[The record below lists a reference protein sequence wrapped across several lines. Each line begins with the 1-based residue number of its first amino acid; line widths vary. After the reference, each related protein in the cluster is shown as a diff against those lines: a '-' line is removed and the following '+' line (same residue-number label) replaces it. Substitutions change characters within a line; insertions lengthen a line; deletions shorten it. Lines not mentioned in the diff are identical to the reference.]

1 MRKSIIQ
8 AIPSVFLFLIS
19 GYSNFA
25 LAHDVSGS
33 LGTAKSGSVATD
45 IYEVSCSNDGSG
57 EPTKLMFQVID
68 TAPVKKPTISI
79 QAVKIDTGERSIVST
94 DPKDGDKKYSPL
106 VGFAPIGGGI
116 GAYQMIITKSQTAPI
131 VKGAELYKA
140 LYHCYTA
147 TNGHTGTERIMT
159 QNQ

>member
-33 LGTAKSGSVATD
+33 LGKAKSGSVATD
-45 IYEVSCSNDGSG
+45 IYEVSCLNDGSG

-106 VGFAPIGGGI
+106 VGFAPIGGGT
-116 GAYQMIITKSQTAPI
+116 GVYQMIITKSQTAPI
-131 VKGAELYKA
+131 VKGFELYKA

-147 TNGHTGTERIMT
+147 TNEHTGTVRAMT

>member
-1 MRKSIIQ
+1 MKKNIYH
-8 AIPSVFLFLIS
+8 PLPTLFLFLIS
-19 GYSNFA
+19 SYSNLS
-25 LAHDVSGS
+25 LAHDVPGS

-106 VGFAPIGGGI
+106 VGFAPIGGGT

-131 VKGAELYKA
+131 VKGVELYKA

-159 QNQ
+159 KNQ

>member
-1 MRKSIIQ
+1 MKKNIYH
-8 AIPSVFLFLIS
+8 PLPTLFLFLIS
-19 GYSNFA
+19 SYSNLS
-25 LAHDVSGS
+25 LAHDVPGS

-106 VGFAPIGGGI
+106 VGFAPIGGGT

-159 QNQ
+159 KNQ

>member
-25 LAHDVSGS
+25 LAHDVNGT
-33 LGTAKSGSVATD
+33 LGKANSGSVATD
-45 IYEVSCSNDGSG
+45 IYQVTCSNDGSG
-57 EPTKLMFQVID
+57 EPTKLMFQIID
-68 TAPVKKPTISI
+68 SAPVKKPTINI

-106 VGFAPIGGGI
+106 VGFAPIGGGT

-131 VKGAELYKA
+131 VKGVELYKA

-159 QNQ
+159 KNQ